1 MINFKIMNNILE
13 DLKKYFQD
21 TPQEQIMKEWTETE
35 MYDKVGP
42 SIEEFLIKT
51 KLYFKLED
59 EDLVFKETNTSNNIK
74 NPNYTSGFF
83 LL

>member
-1 MINFKIMNNILE
+1 MNNILE

-21 TPQEQIMKEWTETE
+21 TPQEQIMKEWAETE
-35 MYDKVGP
+35 KYDKVGP

-59 EDLVFKETNTSNNIK
+59 EDLVLKEQNFPKNIK

-83 LL
+83 LH

>member
-1 MINFKIMNNILE
+1 MNNILE

-21 TPQEQIMKEWTETE
+21 TPQEQIMKEWAETE
-35 MYDKVGP
+35 KYDKVGP

-59 EDLVFKETNTSNNIK
+59 EDLGEGIENVDSTETEGEEEEQN
-74 NPNYTSGFF
+74 
-83 LL
+83 